1 MSDQERSGG
10 GEGRIKAIVAA
21 HAVLNTVSHILSV
34 STDLADARRQ
44 VESLQALVMD
54 RAQEE
59 SVPDAMLREAGRDAL
74 MELL

>member
-1 MSDQERSGG
+1 MSDHDTTGA
-10 GEGRIKAIVAA
+10 GRIQAIVAA